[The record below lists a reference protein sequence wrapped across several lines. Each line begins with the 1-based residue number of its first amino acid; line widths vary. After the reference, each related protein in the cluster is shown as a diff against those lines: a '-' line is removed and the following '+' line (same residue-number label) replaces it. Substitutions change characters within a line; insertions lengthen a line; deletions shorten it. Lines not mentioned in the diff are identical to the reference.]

1 MGAEPFLIA
10 STTNVV
16 IAQRLV
22 RKLCPD
28 CRKEYK
34 LADKELKTFSDN
46 YEMEKIMETMKK
58 SGMLKGKIESKTN
71 WLDVKLYKSVGCDQC
86 NGGYKGR
93 VGIFEVLE
101 IDDDIRKM
109 ISQKASSDELDKVA
123 REKGMISMVE
133 DGFIK
138 AVQGITSLEE
148 ILRVTKE

>member
-34 LADKELKTFSDN
+34 LTEKELKAFGEN
-46 YEMEKIMETMKK
+46 YDMERIMETIKK
-58 SGMLKGKIESKTN
+58 SGMAKGRIESKTG
-71 WLDVKLYKSVGCDQC
+71 WLDVKLYKSVGCEQC

-93 VGIFEVLE
+93 IGIFEVLE
-101 IDDDIRKM
+101 IDDVIRKM
-109 ISQKASSDELDKVA
+109 ISQKASSDELDKAA
-123 REKGMISMVE
+123 REKGMIFMVE

-138 AVQGITSLEE
+138 AVQGTTSLEE